1 MSLHNDPHIRA
12 DQDGFVARFAA
23 IQALP
28 KDERAKWDA
37 EQEKIYAMRRRART
51 AYLKGQKAPRRRRRL
66 GPHPA
71 PSRQFATMATTAV
84 RDVELSRL
92 AVSVLIYL
100 CALAGTTGYTDV
112 TNRALGTVFNRSRS
126 TIKRAVAELVDRGY
140 VDHQLIHT
148 PRGSVKCRRLTPTDL
163 AWPYW
168 HPKRQNPHG
177 YCGSKDAP
185 PITFPLKGE
194 SLERAEDV
202 RMGAERRSRRRHPC
216 GKRETAPG

>member
-12 DQDGFVARFAA
+12 DQQGFAARLAA
-23 IQALP
+23 IQAMP
-28 KDERAKWDA
+28 KDERAKWEA
-37 EQEKIYAMRRRART
+37 EQEKTYAMRRRARA

-84 RDVELSRL
+84 RDVDLSRM

-100 CALAGTTGYTDV
+100 CALAGTAGFTDI
-112 TNRALGTVFNRSRS
+112 TNRALGTVFHRSRS
-126 TIKRAVAELVDRGY
+126 TIKRAVTELVDRGY
-140 VDHQLIHT
+140 LDRELIHT
-148 PRGSVKCRRLTPTDL
+148 PRGSVKCRRLIPTDL

-194 SLERAEDV
+194 SLERADA
-202 RMGAERRSRRRHPC
+202 GQIDARRRRNHRGGC
-216 GKRETAPG
+216 G

>member
-1 MSLHNDPHIRA
+1 MNLHNDPHIRA
-12 DQDGFVARFAA
+12 DQQGFAARLAA
-23 IQALP
+23 IQAMP
-28 KDERAKWDA
+28 KDERAKWEA
-37 EQEKIYAMRRRART
+37 EQEKTYAMRRQARA

-84 RDVELSRL
+84 RDSDLSRL
-92 AVSVLIYL
+92 AVSVLVLL

-112 TNRALGTVFNRSRS
+112 LNRALGTTLNRSRS
-126 TIKRAVAELVDRGY
+126 TIKRAVTELVDRGY
-140 VDHQLIHT
+140 VDRELIHT

-194 SLERAEDV
+194 SLERADDT
-202 RMGAERRSRRRHPC
+202 RISARKRRNHRGGC
-216 GKRETAPG
+216 G